1 MNDSSTILDSSD
13 KMQALEAL
21 LSSATA
27 ETLTLSDQHVS
38 FLLTRQ
44 KGGDEDSNASG
55 IKSQEDSKDEKSLLK
70 MTVIPAHKELLSS
83 TLVARDTNSPEH
95 NGTNNADAIKSSR
108 NLIAVFLSQ
117 YEYQLTNESGA
128 EYSYFLATP
137 QCVKYTSSNLE
148 EPPLYTCKFNVELI
162 SPASERQIARAMPS
176 PGRSLTIET
185 VEIYENV
192 TKPYIQ
198 DIVNS
203 GSLSWVQNI
212 ISGKKEKERL
222 LFENEDWLLNIDTK
236 WRSHPDP
243 LTIPRTEWQ
252 KNSLA
257 IADLYCLGISKH
269 NDVTSLRD
277 LRRKHLAML
286 QSMYKQGLKTIREL
300 YGVEPSQIRVFVHYQ
315 PQFYHFH
322 VHFTRLHNEIGCQV
336 ERGHLLTDIIQNLE
350 SNDEYYKNR
359 DIAYVLSHNDK
370 LFSLIETARSEGK
383 FKIQDDDML
392 AGG

>member
-1 MNDSSTILDSSD
+1 MNDSSIILDSSD
-13 KMQALEAL
+13 KIQAFEAL

-44 KGGDEDSNASG
+44 KGDEDSNASG
-55 IKSQEDSKDEKSLLK
+55 TKSQEDSKNEKSLLK

-83 TLVARDTNSPEH
+83 TLVAQDTKSPEH
-95 NGTNNADAIKSSR
+95 NGTNDADAIKSSR

-137 QCVKYTSSNLE
+137 KCAETAHAKRLEYISSTLE
-148 EPPLYTCKFNVELI
+148 EPPLYTGKFNIELI

-185 VEIYENV
+185 SEIYEKV

-222 LFENEDWLLNIDTK
+222 LFENDEWILNIDTK

-252 KNSLA
+252 KKNIGHRRFVLFGNFQAQRRNINSRF
-257 IADLYCLGISKH
+257 
-269 NDVTSLRD
+269 TSQ
-277 LRRKHLAML
+277 A
-286 QSMYKQGLKTIREL
+286 S
-300 YGVEPSQIRVFVHYQ
+300 SNAAVH
-315 PQFYHFH
+315 
-322 VHFTRLHNEIGCQV
+322 V
-336 ERGHLLTDIIQNLE
+336 
-350 SNDEYYKNR
+350 
-359 DIAYVLSHNDK
+359 
-370 LFSLIETARSEGK
+370 
-383 FKIQDDDML
+383 
-392 AGG
+392 